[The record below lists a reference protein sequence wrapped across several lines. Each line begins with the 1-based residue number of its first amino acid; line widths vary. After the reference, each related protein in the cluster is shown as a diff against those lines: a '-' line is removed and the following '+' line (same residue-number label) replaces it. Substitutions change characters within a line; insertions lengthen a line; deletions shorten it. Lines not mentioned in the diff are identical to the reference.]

1 VFYAPGTLCDRG
13 LCSTSVAVGLTCLL
27 SGSAKTLGTLPFYKE
42 RALVG
47 GSRSVNPKSSNACW
61 RTSAAR
67 CAWCWSSSKRS
78 WALRLRRCHAGC
90 DRSIP
95 QALCR
100 QLPMLSAFGHVH
112 VSDGHWFCRQVP
124 LVDLIPPLTQPEHPQ
139 VQEDLAALDRPR
151 HPRALEALRADK
163 LARGFRDARAQW

>member
-1 VFYAPGTLCDRG
+1 VNMVWDG
-13 LCSTSVAVGLTCLL
+13 LFHAVVSLVT
-27 SGSAKTLGTLPFYKE
+27 
-42 RALVG
+42 LVG
-47 GSRSVNPKSSNACW
+47 VFLLW
-61 RTSAAR
+61 SAVYQQER
-67 CAWCWSSSKRS
+67 IPF
-78 WALRLRRCHAGC
+78 LREFVGRLIFGWGWFNGC